1 MEKILDAL
9 AKKVERVLAL
19 AEALQL
25 EKAAWQNEKARLE
38 RLLREAEAERNRLRR
53 DMETARGRVERLVS
67 QLPEQI

>member
-19 AEALQL
+19 AESLQL
-25 EKAAWQNEKARLE
+25 EKAALQNEKARLE
-38 RLLREAEAERNRLRR
+38 QLLRETEAERNRLQH
-53 DMETARGRVERLVS
+53 DMEAARGRVERLIS